1 MTTGHVEQD
10 VNEANFGGRIGVRS
24 ADVQG
29 LDVLEDDHQVLASG
43 RKAGRKDKVA
53 FGDFN
58 EDVGRDAG

>member
-43 RKAGRKDKVA
+43 RKEKVA

-58 EDVGRDAG
+58 EDAG